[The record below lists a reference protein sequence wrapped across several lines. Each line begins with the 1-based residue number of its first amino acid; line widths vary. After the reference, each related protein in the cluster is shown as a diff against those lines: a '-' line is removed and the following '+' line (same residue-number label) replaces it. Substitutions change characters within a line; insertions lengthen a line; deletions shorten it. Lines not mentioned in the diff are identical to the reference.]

1 MTQQIDPAAEPTL
14 SGEDAVAPFMPAF
27 IIDTPA
33 TEDQIAAHGRIA
45 SAIAQVVRDGR
56 VKIVGVLGE
65 WGSGKSTVISL
76 AQAQLK
82 STPAPIACFTFDAW
96 QHQSDPQRRAFL
108 EALVR
113 FLEHADDYPI
123 SKDTISAWRLLL
135 EKLNRQHEET
145 KTSTQ
150 TKINFWSATFAV
162 SLLLLPLG
170 IRLIGDGTLSADD
183 ARDAAATALFWGGW
197 GLVGFPLVLA
207 ALFLCFRK
215 RFQGTTIYALL
226 ANKGPEDKIETKIR
240 DPEPSAIEFQSAFRT
255 IVSDARKVGP
265 PLCIIVDNL
274 DRLPPADAVSVWSTV
289 RSIFLGNDGLRH
301 PEDGGL
307 PTIVMPLDETA
318 IRGIYASKNDAE
330 AVLAQSFIDKTF
342 DVVFHVP
349 KPVLSKRHAYL
360 ADRLR
365 SVFGNA
371 ISEEEV
377 HAVGSVFER
386 HLSMGAPP
394 SPRAINSFVN
404 AVAVLAMQRTDR
416 PISYPVIA
424 YFVLNRSAIA
434 PDVRGWVIT
443 RQEELAALGDD
454 WQDGL
459 AALHYGAPLDAAQEL
474 FIDEPLRDALQA
486 RDAQT
491 VKRLSA
497 LPGFGRYFIRSLE
510 GMQRGEYRIPVYG
523 AAEILADLEAH
534 DGWAGEAWNRLRS
547 LAQQV
552 VGSIGFEVQDQPGLA
567 ALIASCAPPQRTL
580 FLESLAV
587 ALRETGSANVVL
599 AGGGDGFAAA
609 AKTMLDAADAVDLKD
624 FVLPLPGG
632 VPALAQMLIKDFS
645 VEQTRRLAISN
656 EDLVGLPAWL
666 GAQLGTVD
674 RFIVPTIASEMCGR
688 GPDLDWSAI
697 LAPARAAMTNGDPES
712 GAPAVRAI
720 AALVAGSERARSHIQ
735 SWGRDGV
742 LSNVFTLLWAHA
754 RNEAIP
760 EAAALQMKLGDAMPI
775 SGESWEARLA
785 SNYDLVEQIDN
796 SLAGMGVE
804 VSAHW
809 LEQRI
814 SDFPEDTPL
823 LRLIFQRR
831 FRRGD
836 VTGSDVFDHPHL
848 PARLFDGEGQSEVWK
863 SAIGDVEALRDFLA
877 SVEIDQALPAL
888 EAFAD
893 FGDGR
898 SRRKVL
904 TDALRRPSADRWR
917 RAINDGDGLY
927 NLISRLTDGN
937 KGITLGSTASQAL
950 MDTVPTMILAGA
962 DAYRDRWFDVA
973 DRLPAN
979 QLALLRTRIVNELLN
994 HSGDAHRLRD
1004 ILSRGG
1010 APLQAVRQ
1018 FTEDANRTVSQIIV
1032 PLAQDELGREW
1043 LLANAEIAGRWV
1055 RASHRPLRQ
1064 GLGEQLKGYRDSGYA
1079 NAEDLLRVFRL

>member
-1 MTQQIDPAAEPTL
+1 MTKQIDPVAKPTL
-14 SGEDAVAPFMPAF
+14 SGEDTVAPFMPAF

-33 TEDQIAAHGRIA
+33 TQDQIAAHGRIA

-82 STPAPIACFTFDAW
+82 STPAPVACFTFDAW

-123 SKDTISAWRLLL
+123 PKDTISAWRLLL

-145 KTSTQ
+145 KTSTH
-150 TKINFWSATFAV
+150 TKINVWSATFAV

-183 ARDAAATALFWGGW
+183 ARDAAATALFWVGW
-197 GLVGFPLVLA
+197 GFVGFPLCLA
-207 ALFLCFRK
+207 ALFLSLRK
-215 RFQGTTIYALL
+215 RFQDTTIYALL

-240 DPEPSAIEFQSAFRT
+240 DPEPSAIEFQNAFRT
-255 IVSDARKVGP
+255 IVGDARKVGP
-265 PLCIIVDNL
+265 PLSIIVDNL
-274 DRLPPADAVSVWSTV
+274 DRLPPADAVTVWSTV

-318 IRGIYASKNDAE
+318 IRGIYASKDGAE

-386 HLSMGAPP
+386 HLATGAPP

-404 AVAVLAMQRTDR
+404 AVAVLAMQRSDR

-424 YFVLNRSAIA
+424 YFVLNRSALA
-434 PDVRGWVIT
+434 ADVREWVIT
-443 RQEELAALGDD
+443 RQVELAALGDD

-486 RDAQT
+486 RDAAA

-497 LPGFGRYFIRSLE
+497 LPGFGRYFIRGLE
-510 GMQRGEYRIPVYG
+510 GVQRGDHQIPVYG
-523 AAEILADLEAH
+523 TAEILAGLDAH
-534 DGWAGEAWNRLRS
+534 EGWTGEAWNRLRS
-547 LAQQV
+547 LAQQAIRSV
-552 VGSIGFEVQDQPGLA
+552 VFEVQDQPGLA
-567 ALIASCAPPQRTL
+567 ALIASCAPVQRRL

-587 ALRETGSANVVL
+587 ALRETSSVNLVL

-609 AKTMLDAADAVDLKD
+609 AKIMLDAADAVDLAD
-624 FVLPLPGG
+624 FVVPLPGG
-632 VPALAQMLIKDFS
+632 APALAQMLIKDFS
-645 VEQTRRLAISN
+645 VEETRRLAISN
-656 EDLVGLPAWL
+656 DDLAGLPEWL
-666 GAQLGTVD
+666 GYSLGTDD
-674 RFIVPTIASEMCGR
+674 RIIVPTVAAEMCGR

-697 LAPARAAMTNGDPES
+697 MHPARSAMTNGDPES

-720 AALVAGSERARSHIQ
+720 AALLAGSERARSHIQ

-742 LSNVFTLLWAHA
+742 LSNVFTLLWTHA

-760 EAAALQMKLGDAMPI
+760 EAAALQMRLGDAMPI
-775 SGESWEARLA
+775 AGENWETRLA
-785 SNYDLVEQIDN
+785 SNFDLVERIDN
-796 SLAGMGVE
+796 RLADLGV
-804 VSAHW
+804 VASADW

-814 SDFPEDTPL
+814 SQFPEDTPL
-823 LRLIFQRR
+823 LRLVFQRR
-831 FRRGD
+831 FLLGAI
-836 VTGSDVFDHPHL
+836 TASDVFDHPDL
-848 PARLFDGEGQSEVWK
+848 PARLLDEEGQAKVWK
-863 SAIGDVEALRDFLA
+863 NAIGDVAALRDFLA
-877 SVEIDQALPAL
+877 SVEIDEALPAL

-893 FGDGR
+893 YGDGR

-904 TDALRRPSADRWR
+904 TEALGRPSADRWR
-917 RAINDGDGLY
+917 HAIDGGDRLYDLIGRLPDG
-927 NLISRLTDGN
+927 GQ
-937 KGITLGSTASQAL
+937 GITMGGTASQAL

-962 DAYRDRWFDVA
+962 DTYRERWFYIA
-973 DRLPAN
+973 DHLPAN

-1010 APLQAVRQ
+1010 PSLQVVRQ

-1032 PLAQDELGREW
+1032 PLAQDELGRDW

-1055 RASHRPLRQ
+1055 RASDRPLRQ
-1064 GLGEQLKGYRDSGYA
+1064 GLAEQLKGYRDSGYA
-1079 NAEDLLRVFRL
+1079 NAEDLLRVLRL